1 MENSK
6 NIEENNIK
14 ANKENRENRGNGQN
28 IGNKENKEE
37 LKLIPK
43 VQEYIEYMLQVILK
57 LPRIEKFNIGNEYKT
72 SMYQTLENILMMNK
86 VEKGKRTY
94 YLNKIDV
101 YLNCQRIYLRIMYK
115 NKWIDQKKFEVA
127 ISKIAEIGRIVG
139 GLIKYYA
146 KNY

>member
-1 MENSK
+1 MENRK
-6 NIEENNIK
+6 NIEANNTK
-14 ANKENRENRGNGQN
+14 A
-28 IGNKENKEE
+28 NKENKEE

-43 VQEYIEYMLQVILK
+43 IQEYIEYMLQVILK

-72 SMYQTLENILMMNK
+72 SMYETLENILMMNK

>member
-1 MENSK
+1 MEDSK

-14 ANKENRENRGNGQN
+14 G
-28 IGNKENKEE
+28 NKEE

-43 VQEYIEYMLQVILK
+43 IQEYIEYMLQVILK
-57 LPRIEKFNIGNEYKT
+57 LPRIEKFNIGNEYKI

-101 YLNCQRIYLRIMYK
+101 YINCQRIYLRIMYK

-127 ISKIAEIGRIVG
+127 ITKIAEIGRMVG

>member
-1 MENSK
+1 MENRK
-6 NIEENNIK
+6 NIEANNTK
-14 ANKENRENRGNGQN
+14 A
-28 IGNKENKEE
+28 NKENKEE

-43 VQEYIEYMLQVILK
+43 IQEYIEYMLQVILK

-72 SMYQTLENILMMNK
+72 TMYEMLEGTLYISKIEEGQRLN
-86 VEKGKRTY
+86 